1 MDALDQW
8 LHGPA
13 TWIGATALSRFL
25 QEQHAYAFATLET
38 LHLIGMTLV
47 LGAIVAFDLRV
58 LGLAKAIPP
67 SALHRLIPLGVAGFM
82 LNVITGSMFI
92 IAHPHQ
98 YLFDPAFRV
107 KVVLM
112 LIAGLNVI
120 AFYAT
125 AFDELKAAP
134 ANAALPLRSRV
145 ITGIS
150 LVAWVG
156 VVICGGLV
164 TAGYFG

>member
-1 MDALDQW
+1 MEAFDAW

-13 TWIGATALSRFL
+13 TWLSALPLSKFL

-47 LGAIVAFDLRV
+47 LGAIGAFDLRV

-67 SALHRLIPLGVAGFM
+67 AALHKLIPWGIAGF
-82 LNVITGSMFI
+82 LINVVTGSLFVT
-92 IAHPHQ
+92 AHPHQ

-107 KVVLM
+107 KVVLI
-112 LIAGLNVI
+112 LLAGLNV
-120 AFYAT
+120 ALFYST
-125 AFDELKAAP
+125 AFDELKATP
-134 ANAALPLRSRV
+134 AGGTPPLRSRL

-150 LVAWVG
+150 LAAWTG
-156 VVICGGLV
+156 VMICGGLV